1 MAFSRQQAH
10 KKIPYPDRIQ
20 SGRYE
25 SSNLPAQQDFNRE
38 LLRVKAH
45 WITDIF
51 PDELV
56 VQEKTI
62 SIVRNHFLTSFV
74 ETMPVC
80 DIGRVVYINTPFFA
94 GIRILGKNTAHE
106 LRIGGLNKTY
116 AMKAKQLIEG
126 LLLEESGSIEI
137 PGWMES
143 KAYKHGAALQQAGK
157 DWLSDAPARDKHD
170 QKMNEK

>member
-10 KKIPYPDRIQ
+10 
-20 SGRYE
+20 
-25 SSNLPAQQDFNRE
+25 
-38 LLRVKAH
+38 
-45 WITDIF
+45 IF

-126 LLLEESGSIEI
+126 CCWKNPVLSRY
-137 PGWMES
+137 PAGWNQKPTSMERLCNKLVKTGLAMRRHVTS
-143 KAYKHGAALQQAGK
+143 MT
-157 DWLSDAPARDKHD
+157 RR
-170 QKMNEK
+170 